1 MADRG
6 RGTGNRC
13 RSPFPVPRF
22 QSLVRILFLSA
33 ALVALMP
40 VAAAAQRSGHFV
52 VEVLSPSEPA
62 ERHLDRNYRL
72 IVRRFEDVK
81 GEPFWEVAL
90 RRASDTSYDNL
101 LYHST
106 QWHGPYPVHVGAIT
120 ISQGLFP
127 ATRVLPGYRGAPYVV
142 TVRLGRD
149 IRIAG
154 SDTNAVFRGG
164 SFEVRWR
171 PKASPTR

>member
-1 MADRG
+1 VHKAG
-6 RGTGNRC
+6 
-13 RSPFPVPRF
+13 
-22 QSLVRILFLSA
+22 IFLLA
-33 ALVALMP
+33 VLLP
-40 VAAAAQRSGHFV
+40 AAASAQRSGHFV
-52 VEVLSPSEPA
+52 VDVLSRTEPPA
-62 ERHLDRNYRL
+62 QQLGSNYWL
-72 IVRRFEDVK
+72 TVRRFEDVK

-90 RRASDTSYDNL
+90 RRASDTTYDNL

-106 QWHGPYPVHVGAIT
+106 EWHGPYPVHIGAIT

-142 TVRLGRD
+142 TVRLRDD

-164 SFEVRWR
+164 SFEVSWR
-171 PKASPTR
+171 PKRGTPHP

>member
-1 MADRG
+1 MH
-6 RGTGNRC
+6 
-13 RSPFPVPRF
+13 RS
-22 QSLVRILFLSA
+22 IFLLA
-33 ALVALMP
+33 VLLPATAT
-40 VAAAAQRSGHFV
+40 AQRSGHFV
-52 VEVLSPSEPA
+52 VDVLSRTEPPA
-62 ERHLDRNYRL
+62 RQLDSNYRL
-72 IVRRFEDVK
+72 TVRRFEDVK

-90 RRASDTSYDNL
+90 RRANDTAYDNL

-120 ISQGLFP
+120 ISQRLFP

-142 TVRLGRD
+142 TVRLRDD

-164 SFEVRWR
+164 SFEVSWR
-171 PKASPTR
+171 PKRGAAHR

>member
-1 MADRG
+1 MR
-6 RGTGNRC
+6 T
-13 RSPFPVPRF
+13 FLL
-22 QSLVRILFLSA
+22 SLGVTVLL
-33 ALVALMP
+33 P
-40 VAAAAQRSGHFV
+40 AAAVAQRSGHFV
-52 VEVLSPSEPA
+52 VDVLSPTEPPA
-62 ERHLDRNYRL
+62 RRLDRNYRL

-90 RRASDTSYDNL
+90 RRASDTTYDNL

-106 QWHGPYPVHVGAIT
+106 EWHGPYPVHVGAIT

-127 ATRVLPGYRGAPYVV
+127 ATRVLPGFRGAPYVV
-142 TVRLGRD
+142 TVRLRDD

-164 SFEVRWR
+164 SFEVSWR
-171 PKASPTR
+171 PKRR

>member
-1 MADRG
+1 MPTDAFNDSHVR
-6 RGTGNRC
+6 
-13 RSPFPVPRF
+13 PILL
-22 QSLVRILFLSA
+22 SLAISA
-33 ALVALMP
+33 LLPA
-40 VAAAAQRSGHFV
+40 AAAAQRSGHFTV
-52 VEVLSPSEPA
+52 NVLSPTEPP
-62 ERHLDRNYRL
+62 ERRLDANYRL
-72 IVRRFEDVK
+72 TVRRFEDVK

-90 RRASDTSYDNL
+90 RRASDTTYDNL

-106 QWHGPYPVHVGAIT
+106 EWHGPYPVHVGAIT

-142 TVRLGRD
+142 TVRLGHD

-164 SFEVRWR
+164 SFEVSWR
-171 PKASPTR
+171 PKRK

>member
-1 MADRG
+1 MH
-6 RGTGNRC
+6 
-13 RSPFPVPRF
+13 
-22 QSLVRILFLSA
+22 ILLLLSA
-33 ALVALMP
+33 LAGLLPAT
-40 VAAAAQRSGHFV
+40 AEAQQSGHFV
-52 VEVLSPSEPA
+52 VDVLSPTEPP
-62 ERHLDRNYRL
+62 ERRLDRNYRL
-72 IVRRFEDVK
+72 VVRRFEDVK

-90 RRASDTSYDNL
+90 RRASDTRYDNL

-106 QWHGPYPVHVGAIT
+106 PWHGPYPVHIGAIT

-142 TVRLGRD
+142 TVRLGDD

-164 SFEVRWR
+164 SFEVSWR
-171 PKASPTR
+171 PKRR